1 MQQKHVAIGKKFVV
15 KLSLQEVLGKQR
27 GKGDWLIEQGSL

>member
-1 MQQKHVAIGKKFVV
+1 MYLHENLRRKISWQLGKKFVV

-27 GKGDWLIEQGSL
+27 GKGV